1 MGASAGAPVPGGALR
16 VGLVGCV
23 KQKRSSPAQAA
34 DLYTSALFLG
44 RRRWVEQTCGRWFI
58 LSAKHGL
65 VRPDALLAPYDE
77 TLTGAGVNACRR
89 WSGQVLSQLRAE
101 LGDLTGI
108 VFEIH
113 AGAAYR
119 DNGLITG
126 LMQAGAM
133 VEVPA
138 AGLSQ
143 GRQLALY
150 KAGPGASVPPS
161 VAAVPPLRKA
171 AHAPPVAPAARPVGP
186 SSTYHPLAAYLTP
199 IGGTR
204 TTLSFHEMATIVG
217 RDLPASAHKHRA
229 WWANDASHSQARGWL
244 AAGWRVA
251 SVDQTGGTV
260 TFERG

>member
-1 MGASAGAPVPGGALR
+1 M
-16 VGLVGCV
+16 GLVGCV
-23 KQKRSSPAQAA
+23 KQKRPSPAPAV
-34 DLYTSALFLG
+34 DLYTSALFRG

-89 WSGQVLSQLRAE
+89 WSSQVLSQLRAE

-119 DNGLITG
+119 GNGLVAG
-126 LMQAGAM
+126 LTQAGAR

-138 AGLSQ
+138 DGLSQ
-143 GRQLALY
+143 GRQLAFY
-150 KAGPGASVPPS
+150 KAGPARPHQPVPPPTGPA
-161 VAAVPPLRKA
+161 VAHTPG
-171 AHAPPVAPAARPVGP
+171 VAPAVLPGGP
-186 SSTYHPLAAYLTP
+186 SSTYGPLAVYLSS

-204 TTLSFHEMATIVG
+204 TTLTFQEVAAIVG
-217 RDLPASAHKHRA
+217 RALPPSAHKHRA
-229 WWANDASHSQARGWL
+229 WWANDPSHSQARGWL
-244 AAGWRVA
+244 TAGWRVA
-251 SVDQTGGTV
+251 SIDQNCGTV